1 MNESIA
7 IVGRTNVGKSLLFN
21 KLTKARKSLVAD
33 YHGVTRDI
41 NTGYMQYKNKNIYIE
56 DTGGIPG
63 SFDDFSKL
71 IINKASNSISKA
83 SLIVFVV
90 SASDGL
96 TNQDY
101 DICKMLRKLNRQII
115 LVINKCDL
123 TKKSQ
128 PISEFYKLGIKE
140 VFIIS
145 AKNNIGLDELRN
157 RLIIIKSSK
166 FIEQKNIFR
175 RISIVGKPNAGK
187 STLVNNLLN
196 EERMIISDMAGT
208 TVDAIEI
215 PFTFKNNNFLLYD
228 TAGITRKSKTL
239 STLQKF
245 SIGSTL
251 DTIKTTDIC
260 IFMIDAQEGVTKQDK
275 TILNIIKKYN
285 KAFIIVLNKIDNKSK
300 QEIKELKK
308 ELEYFS
314 NIVDNASIILISA
327 LNNMNIKKLLH
338 TVGKISYSIYKRY
351 KSSLLTNILNLAT
364 DEHQPPMINN
374 RRIKLKFAQQAKSD
388 SLSIIIFGNQTDK
401 LPISYE
407 KYLKNFYIDK
417 LNLIGI
423 PIKITLSKQK
433 NPFE

>member
-1 MNESIA
+1 MNESVA

-33 YHGVTRDI
+33 HHGVTRDI

-56 DTGGIPG
+56 DTGGIPA

-90 SASDGL
+90 SAGDGL

-101 DICKMLRKLNRQII
+101 DICKMLRKLNRRII

-140 VFIIS
+140 VFIVS
-145 AKNNIGLDELRN
+145 AKNNIGLDELKN
-157 RLIIIKSSK
+157 RLVIIKSSE

-175 RISIVGKPNAGK
+175 RVSIVGKPNAGK
-187 STLVNNLLN
+187 STLVNTLLN

-208 TVDAIEI
+208 TVDTIEI

-285 KAFIIVLNKIDNKSK
+285 KAFIIALNKIDNKSK

-351 KSSLLTNILNLAT
+351 KSSLLTNILNMAT

>member
-128 PISEFYKLGIKE
+128 PISEFYKLGVKE

-196 EERMIISDMAGT
+196 EERMIISGMAGT

-327 LNNMNIKKLLH
+327 LNNININKLLH

-401 LPISYE
+401 LPVSYE

>member
-71 IINKASNSISKA
+71 VINKASNSISKA

-196 EERMIISDMAGT
+196 EERMIISEMAGT

-327 LNNMNIKKLLH
+327 LNNINIKKLLH

>member
-71 IINKASNSISKA
+71 VINKASNSISKA

-327 LNNMNIKKLLH
+327 LNNINIKKLLH

-401 LPISYE
+401 LPVSYE

>member
-196 EERMIISDMAGT
+196 EERMIISEMAGT

-327 LNNMNIKKLLH
+327 LNNINIKKLLH
-338 TVGKISYSIYKRY
+338 IIGKISYSIYKRY
-351 KSSLLTNILNLAT
+351 KSSLLTNILNMAT

-401 LPISYE
+401 LPVSYE

>member
-33 YHGVTRDI
+33 HHGVTRDI
-41 NTGYMQYKNKNIYIE
+41 NTGYMQYKNKNIYLE

-63 SFDDFSKL
+63 SFDDFSTL

-140 VFIIS
+140 VFIVS
-145 AKNNIGLDELRN
+145 AKNNIGLEELKN
-157 RLIIIKSSK
+157 RLVIIKSSE

-187 STLVNNLLN
+187 STLVNTLLN
-196 EERMIISDMAGT
+196 EERMIISEMAGT

-251 DTIKTTDIC
+251 ETIKTTDIC
-260 IFMIDAQEGVTKQDK
+260 IFVIDAEEGVTKQDK

-285 KAFIIVLNKIDNKSK
+285 KAFIIALNKIDNKSK
-300 QEIKELKK
+300 KEIKELKK

-338 TVGKISYSIYKRY
+338 AVGKISYSIYKRY
-351 KSSLLTNILNLAT
+351 KSSLLTNILNMAT
-364 DEHQPPMINN
+364 DEHQPPIINS

-401 LPISYE
+401 LPPSYE

>member
-196 EERMIISDMAGT
+196 EERMIISGMAGT

-327 LNNMNIKKLLH
+327 LNNINIKKLLH

-351 KSSLLTNILNLAT
+351 KSSLLTNILNMAT

>member
-327 LNNMNIKKLLH
+327 LNNINLLH

-351 KSSLLTNILNLAT
+351 KSSLLTNILNMAT

>member
-327 LNNMNIKKLLH
+327 LNNINIKKLLH

-401 LPISYE
+401 LPVSYE

>member
-41 NTGYMQYKNKNIYIE
+41 NAGYMQYKNKNIYIE

-128 PISEFYKLGIKE
+128 PISEFYKLGIEE

-327 LNNMNIKKLLH
+327 LNNINIKKLLH

-351 KSSLLTNILNLAT
+351 KSSLLTNILNMAT

>member
-33 YHGVTRDI
+33 HHGVTRDI
-41 NTGYMQYKNKNIYIE
+41 NTGYMQYKNKNIYLE

-63 SFDDFSKL
+63 SFDDFSTL

-140 VFIIS
+140 VFILS
-145 AKNNIGLDELRN
+145 AKNNIGLDELKN
-157 RLIIIKSSK
+157 RLVIIKSSE

-187 STLVNNLLN
+187 STLVNTLLN
-196 EERMIISDMAGT
+196 EERMIISKMAGT

-251 DTIKTTDIC
+251 ETIKTTDIC
-260 IFMIDAQEGVTKQDK
+260 IFMIDAEEGVTKQDK

-285 KAFIIVLNKIDNKSK
+285 KAFIIALNKIDNKSK
-300 QEIKELKK
+300 KEIKELKK

-338 TVGKISYSIYKRY
+338 AVGKISYSIYKRY
-351 KSSLLTNILNLAT
+351 KSSLLTNILNMAT

-401 LPISYE
+401 LPPSYE

>member
-196 EERMIISDMAGT
+196 EERMIISGMAGT

-327 LNNMNIKKLLH
+327 LNNININKLLH

-351 KSSLLTNILNLAT
+351 KSSLLTNILNMAT

>member
-157 RLIIIKSSK
+157 RLVIIKSSK

-351 KSSLLTNILNLAT
+351 KSSLLTNILNMAT

>member
-56 DTGGIPG
+56 DTGGIPA

-327 LNNMNIKKLLH
+327 LNNINIKKLLH

-351 KSSLLTNILNLAT
+351 KSSLLTNILNMAT

>member
-196 EERMIISDMAGT
+196 EERMIISEMAGT

>member
-41 NTGYMQYKNKNIYIE
+41 NAGYMQYKNKNIYIE

-327 LNNMNIKKLLH
+327 LNNINIKKLLH

-351 KSSLLTNILNLAT
+351 KSSLLTNILNMAT

>member
-41 NTGYMQYKNKNIYIE
+41 NAGYMQYKNKNIYIE

-327 LNNMNIKKLLH
+327 LNNINIKKLLH
-338 TVGKISYSIYKRY
+338 IIGKISYSIYKRY
-351 KSSLLTNILNLAT
+351 KSSLLTNILNMAT